1 VVADILDAARAL
13 RTSVD
18 ASVPPYGVSAKDLGL
33 ARILPMDRTSHEH
46 YIRFLLADRPG
57 VLARITSI
65 LAKEGISIATVS
77 QHEQA
82 RRGNIPVVMRTHLA
96 KEAALRRALTRI
108 GELDDSRTHPV
119 VIRVE
124 ERLGQE
130 VEA

>member
-1 VVADILDAARAL
+1 MGRAK
-13 RTSVD
+13 R
-18 ASVPPYGVSAKDLGL
+18 APYGVSAKDLGT
-33 ARILPMDRTSHEH
+33 ARLIPMDRTSHEH

-57 VLARITSI
+57 VLAKISSI

-77 QHEQA
+77 QHEAA
-82 RRGNIPVVMRTHLA
+82 RRGSIPVVMRTHRA
-96 KEAALRRALTRI
+96 KESALRRALARI
-108 GELDDSRTHPV
+108 ADLDDARANPV